1 MINLLRMISA
11 VTSSFTMI
19 GRYYMRPYGALVVLL
34 TKILSRDIYFLIES
48 TGKYIKDQRNK
59 ILCFSEIDF

>member
-1 MINLLRMISA
+1 
-11 VTSSFTMI
+11 MI

-48 TGKYIKDQRNK
+48 TGKYIKDERNK